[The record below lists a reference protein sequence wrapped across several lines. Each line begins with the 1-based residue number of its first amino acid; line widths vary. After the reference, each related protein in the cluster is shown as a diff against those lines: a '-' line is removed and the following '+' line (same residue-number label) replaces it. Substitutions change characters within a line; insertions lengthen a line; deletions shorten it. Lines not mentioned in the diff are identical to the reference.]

1 MVILVKNHKLTNQK
15 QIYQGKNEMST
26 NQGPGGSRN
35 VFFLNSTDW
44 QTGSFIS
51 LVHQVSNNLFCWFF
65 FSSYSIFTITHSFQ
79 TLIGQEKWLKWW
91 HNLSV
96 FLSFSCTTFQ
106 ETLPQKDV
114 KNLGCSCET
123 KDSSPPSVILQTT
136 EMTSRH
142 HSTWNLNILMSFLE
156 KGQCKIFVN
165 LLTFYKICWHCHF
178 A

>member
-1 MVILVKNHKLTNQK
+1 MSRFWEIVFCVPLLFHRHVCLCKLKHSLSPELPLTAR
-15 QIYQGKNEMST
+15 ET
-26 NQGPGGSRN
+26 
-35 VFFLNSTDW
+35 VFSHLNPTDW

-51 LVHQVSNNLFCWFF
+51 LVHQISNNLFCWFF
-65 FSSYSIFTITHSFQ
+65 ISSYSICTITHSFQ

-96 FLSFSCTTFQ
+96 FLSFLCTTFQ

-114 KNLGCSCET
+114 KNLRCSWET
-123 KDSSPPSVILQTT
+123 KDSSPQSVILQTT

-156 KGQCKIFVN
+156 KGQWKIVV
-165 LLTFYKICWHCHF
+165 Y
-178 A
+178 

>member
-1 MVILVKNHKLTNQK
+1 MKWV
-15 QIYQGKNEMST
+15 QIKDREEAGMF
-26 NQGPGGSRN
+26 
-35 VFFLNSTDW
+35 FFLNSTDW
-44 QTGSFIS
+44 HTGSFIS

-114 KNLGCSCET
+114 KNLVCSCKT
-123 KDSSPPSVILQTT
+123 KDSSPPSVILHTT

-156 KGQCKIFVN
+156 KGQWKIFVN